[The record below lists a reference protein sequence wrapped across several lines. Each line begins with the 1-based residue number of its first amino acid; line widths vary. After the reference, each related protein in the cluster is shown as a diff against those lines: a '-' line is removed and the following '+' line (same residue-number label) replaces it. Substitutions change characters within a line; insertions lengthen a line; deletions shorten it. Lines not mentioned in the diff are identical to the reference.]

1 VNYLE
6 LGRSHLRSARSCLH
20 FQKLQIESRQN
31 NLEFHRYILFKEPID
46 LLEFKQTPDVLSD
59 AKLETLIEMA
69 AESKV
74 NIWHHWSRFTA
85 CMCKARV
92 IAA

>member
-1 VNYLE
+1 M
-6 LGRSHLRSARSCLH
+6 
-20 FQKLQIESRQN
+20 
-31 NLEFHRYILFKEPID
+31 
-46 LLEFKQTPDVLSD
+46 LEFKQTPDVLSD